1 MSEVIPEQHRRSCG
15 FQTRSFWSK
24 TRHLQKSSSMVLENS
39 TEKPG
44 FSRDGV
50 GKGLT
55 HAAPSPHPILASF
68 PGVQDCESTFSV
80 LGQRSTLE
88 TPNRG
93 LKNGEHLSLQVP
105 ALKRIRNPD
114 ACNCIRS
121 VRHSLRLRFQGWR
134 K

>member
-88 TPNRG
+88 TPNRC
-93 LKNGEHLSLQVP
+93 LKNGEHLILHCPPLFKINNSCSTFSAQF
-105 ALKRIRNPD
+105 D
-114 ACNCIRS
+114 
-121 VRHSLRLRFQGWR
+121 F
-134 K
+134 